1 MATPRR
7 LLLATLPLLLLGLLP
22 ASSGVAQD
30 AAPGLAP
37 VDQAT
42 LTTWWKATNALWMGD
57 TAYRADGVSFEDGVC
72 SYRFDEGIFIPVYN
86 GKAPVAEQQIGVVF
100 VGSGAVS
107 MHFPESG
114 DAASFAN
121 HMVRQTGA
129 DPDDLRAI
137 AKGEAPFSA
146 AISRGMI
153 LSADPAVQKLLYDLE
168 PVGGGVM
175 YSETTEEGVDAQYV
189 VTERRGKLRARVV
202 ATNLLPNRRNELVK
216 IGLDPVAMLRQDRL
230 LQTELGFPGEQLRL
244 VADFDTDTSF
254 RVAAEDGATIS
265 DPDYDQWLTC
275 YRDGLGQS
283 DLGYHSAAFT
293 YGRDNEGD
301 LHFQRFSGTTWS
313 SVAGVDDPRPP
324 VRMEPVKAEVEI
336 AAQPANFFS
345 NAQHARVKST
355 LTVKPVGAAQRH
367 IVMSLPASRAIEKSW
382 KLDKLALADGTP
394 LPWVSLTADLTHRD
408 TRGRR
413 ALADEGG
420 ANEQDNT
427 EELESAA
434 SQDSSSDGGGDAT
447 AATEASASSS
457 ESDLGESVDI
467 GERGESRALYQRTA
481 QRFEIIA
488 LLPEAV
494 PEGQEVEIL
503 LDWQADWQY
512 ANWSFE
518 GRPLG
523 ATTGFQPVLPELMPE
538 LYENAWDFNLKM
550 SVPGVSLR
558 TFSVAAS
565 GDTVDKWEDLDS
577 TGRKW
582 VETEGSN
589 ARDVGVAIG
598 QWKERDEPA
607 HGEMPGVSVHL
618 FFQQASAL
626 QAFPPEVRRVVSF
639 LDRFLPAFPQQEVE
653 VWQGASTFVGAALR
667 EGFYDTAY
675 GLTNVTTVKQ
685 YTTASDDLDVGEASA
700 VREENPYL
708 AQYMVA
714 RQVAHQYFGQS
725 LNPATER
732 DRWIEAALSEAYAA
746 YYVRAAIGKDAFD
759 DRLEKVRE
767 GLEDPVERE
776 LTYKQTNRYRRP
788 YSLTGSTSA
797 SDISTKMRNEYGFY
811 FMGHMLR
818 RRVGDQP
825 YFLAID
831 RMTESYAGR
840 ALSTERFQ
848 EVMEAASGQDLDDYF
863 DFWVHGGSIPD
874 LSLEYRIDEREGGF
888 VVHGCLVT
896 DVPFGTFEVPV
907 QLYDPPTGRI
917 VAGPV
922 TVDDGMGRFDV
933 AGWKG
938 EPELELDPEKLIL
951 AYGRKVD
958 RVRGTTACEE
968 AEPAPPAPAPAEPAP
983 VPPAPEG

>member
-1 MATPRR
+1 MAPPR
-7 LLLATLPLLLLGLLP
+7 LLLAALPLVLLALLP
-22 ASSGVAQD
+22 VSRGAAQD
-30 AAPGLAP
+30 VPASLAP

-57 TAYRADGVSFEDGVC
+57 TAYRADGVEFEDGVC
-72 SYRFDEGIFIPVYN
+72 SYHFEEGIFIPVFN
-86 GKAPVAEQQIGVVF
+86 GKVPVAEQQIGVVF
-100 VGSGAVS
+100 VGSGS
-107 MHFPESG
+107 MSLRFPESG
-114 DAASFAN
+114 DAMAFAN
-121 HMVRQTGA
+121 HMVRQAGA
-129 DPDDLRAI
+129 DPEDVRAI
-137 AKGEAPFSA
+137 AAGEAPFTS

-153 LSADPAVQKLLYDLE
+153 LSADPAVQRLLYDLE

-230 LQTELGFPGEQLRL
+230 LHTELGFPGEQLRL

-283 DLGYHSAAFT
+283 DLGYRSAAFT

-301 LHFQRFSGTTWS
+301 LHFQRFSGVSWS
-313 SVAGVDDPRPP
+313 SVAGSEDPRPP
-324 VRMEPVKAEVEI
+324 VRMEPVRAEVEI

-345 NAQHARVKST
+345 NQQHARVQST

-367 IVMSLPASRAIEKSW
+367 IIMALPTSRSVENSW
-382 KLDKLALADGTP
+382 KLEKLALADGTP
-394 LPWVSLTADLTHRD
+394 LPWVSLTADLVHRD
-408 TRGRR
+408 VRGRR
-413 ALADEGG
+413 SGPDESGTDEQTDSDDAGSAATQDGASGGG
-420 ANEQDNT
+420 ADAG
-427 EELESAA
+427 SAMETTA
-434 SQDSSSDGGGDAT
+434 SEV
-447 AATEASASSS
+447 EA
-457 ESDLGESVDI
+457 DLGESVDV
-467 GERGESRALYQRTA
+467 GERGESRALYERTA

-488 LLPEAV
+488 LLPEAI
-494 PEGQEVEIL
+494 PEGQEIEIQ

-512 ANWSFE
+512 ANWSYE

-523 ATTGFQPVLPELMPE
+523 TTTGFQPVLPELMPE
-538 LYENAWDFNLKM
+538 LYENAWDFELKM

-565 GDTVDKWEDLDS
+565 GDTVDKWEDMDS

-582 VETEGSN
+582 VETQGTH

-607 HGEMPGVSVHL
+607 HGDMPGVSVHL

-626 QAFPPEVRRVVSF
+626 GAFPPEVRRVVSF

-653 VWQGASTFVGAALR
+653 VWQGASTFAGVAMR

-685 YTTASDDLDVGEASA
+685 YTTAGDDLDVGEASA

-725 LNPATER
+725 ISPATER
-732 DRWIEAALSEAYAA
+732 DRWLETALSDAYAA

-759 DRLEKVRE
+759 ERLEAVRE

-776 LTYKQTNRYRRP
+776 LTYKRTNRYRRP

-797 SDISTKMRNEYGFY
+797 SDISSKLRNEYGFY

-818 RRVGDQP
+818 RKMGDQP

-831 RMTESYAGR
+831 RMTEAYAGR

-848 EVMEAASGQDLDDYF
+848 ELMEAASGQDLDAYF
-863 DFWVHGGSIPD
+863 DFWVHGGAIPEVA
-874 LSLEYRIDEREGGF
+874 LEYRIDQGDGGF
-888 VVHGCLVT
+888 DVHGCIVS

-922 TVDDGMGRFDV
+922 MVTDGMGRFDV
-933 AGWKG
+933 SGWKG
-938 EPELELDPEKLIL
+938 EPELELDPERLIL

-958 RVRGTTACEE
+958 RIKGTTACEQ
-968 AEPAPPAPAPAEPAP
+968 AEPAEPA
-983 VPPAPEG
+983 VPAEAGQEG

>member
-1 MATPRR
+1 MASIRR
-7 LLLATLPLLLLGLLP
+7 LLLTALPLLLLVGLLP
-22 ASSGVAQD
+22 ASRGVAQD
-30 AAPGLAP
+30 AAPSLNP

-72 SYRFDEGIFIPVYN
+72 SYRFDEGIFIPVFN

-114 DAASFAN
+114 DASAFAN
-121 HMVRQTGA
+121 HMVRQAGA
-129 DPDDLRAI
+129 DAADLRAI
-137 AKGEAPFSA
+137 AAGEAPFSA

-230 LQTELGFPGEQLRL
+230 LHTELGFPGEQLRL

-313 SVAGVDDPRPP
+313 SVTGEDEPRPP
-324 VRMEPVKAEVEI
+324 VRMEPVRAEVEI
-336 AAQPANFFS
+336 SAQPANFFA
-345 NAQHARVKST
+345 NAQHARVEST

-408 TRGRR
+408 TRGRQ
-413 ALADEGG
+413 AQVDEGG
-420 ANEQDNT
+420 ASEQEASEDVG
-427 EELESAA
+427 SATA
-434 SQDSSSDGGGDAT
+434 QDGSSGGGVDA
-447 AATEASASSS
+447 AAAMETSASEV
-457 ESDLGESVDI
+457 ESDLGQTVDI

-494 PEGQEVEIL
+494 PEGQEVEIQ

-512 ANWSFE
+512 ANWSYE
-518 GRPLG
+518 GQPLG
-523 ATTGFQPVLPELMPE
+523 TTTGFQPVLPELMPE
-538 LYENAWDFNLKM
+538 LYENAWDFGLRM

-565 GDTVDKWEDLDS
+565 GDTVDKWEDMDS

-582 VETEGSN
+582 VETQGSN

-607 HGEMPGVSVHL
+607 HGTMPGVSVHL
-618 FFQQASAL
+618 FFQQAAAL
-626 QAFPPEVRRVVSF
+626 QTFPPEVRRVVSF
-639 LDRFLPAFPQQEVE
+639 MDRFLPPFPQTEVE
-653 VWQGASTFVGAALR
+653 IWQGASTFAGVAMR

-685 YTTASDDLDVGEASA
+685 YTTASGDLDVGEASA
-700 VREENPYL
+700 VRDENPYL
-708 AQYMVA
+708 AQFVVA

-725 LNPATER
+725 ISPATER
-732 DRWIEAALSEAYAA
+732 DRWLETALSDAYAG

-759 DRLEKVRE
+759 ERLEAVRE

-776 LTYKQTNRYRRP
+776 LTYKRTNRYRRP

-797 SDISTKMRNEYGFY
+797 SDISSKMRNEYGFY

-818 RRVGDQP
+818 RKMGDQP

-848 EVMEAASGQDLDDYF
+848 ELMEAASGQDLGAYF

-874 LSLEYRIDEREGGF
+874 ITLDYRIEAHDGGYK
-888 VVHGCLVT
+888 VHGCIVS

-922 TVDDGMGRFDV
+922 TVTDGMGRFDV
-933 AGWKG
+933 AGWTG

-958 RVRGTTACEE
+958 RIKGTTTCED
-968 AEPAPPAPAPAEPAP
+968 AEPQAPEPAVPEPAEPT
-983 VPPAPEG
+983 EQGG